1 MARSRNTPR
10 VPVGPVL
17 RFVLSIAWR
26 DLRASGPHLWVFWAC
41 LMLGVTLIAA
51 GGGLYRQVSDGLLA
65 DTRALFGGDL
75 EVEQR
80 TPLPPGV
87 LNWMR
92 QRGEVSLLIELRTMM
107 LAGGRPQLVE
117 LQSVDERYPL
127 YGEVVLRPAMPVAD
141 AVTGRQGTWGV
152 AIDPVLATRLGLAV
166 GDRVQIGAL
175 SVEVRALIERQ
186 PDRGLSADW
195 RGPPV
200 LIAAD
205 ALDDSGL
212 VQPGSRLEYEY
223 RVKIDGDAVRWRDA
237 IIAAFPDADFE
248 VHTFA
253 HRSRRMGEVLDQ
265 VGSGLLLIGFSALF
279 VGGLGVFNS
288 VRAYLDAKL
297 PTIATLRA
305 LGLREARLAAVYL
318 GQTLLLAG
326 SASFVGA
333 VAGGVLA
340 YTGTAIAAE
349 RLPLA
354 PEAARLLAPLAGAWL
369 FGLLTAVTFALP
381 AIGRALSVTP
391 AALFRGIDATAIET
405 PLHWWRWTAISGL
418 VLITLLLTALP
429 QPLFGFGFVAL
440 TLLLLALLE
449 GIVRAIR
456 TLAQRI
462 ADHRMLRSHFAL
474 KLAVANLHRPGA
486 SLRVTLLS
494 LGSALTVLVAATL
507 VTAALL
513 QTIAETIPKRA
524 PALVFYDVSSAQV
537 DELRASVAEAK
548 SLRRLE
554 LAPLVLGRLS
564 HVNGKPLRESTDPH
578 RAREA
583 RDEHKLTHRLDNI
596 DRVAVKRGSWWPKDY
611 DGPPLVAMEDWESD
625 QIGLEVGD
633 RLRFDILG
641 RPVDAELAAIYG
653 QRRIE
658 TRFWFEGIFSDGV
671 LGPFVTRYVGT
682 AYLDPVEAIDAE
694 TRIARAMPN
703 VVTVRTER
711 ILREARSMLGRAA
724 AGLAVVTGVSL
735 LASLLVLVSMVATSR
750 TRQVYDA
757 TVLHTLGARLAV
769 IRSSLAIEYALIALI
784 VSAFAIVLGTA
795 IAFALIEYRLRIE
808 AGDVWWIGVV
818 VAVSVSAAS
827 LGLGAGHL
835 LRRLSLV
842 PAVLLRT
849 SG

>member
-1 MARSRNTPR
+1 MPR
-10 VPVGPVL
+10 
-17 RFVLSIAWR
+17 FILSIAWR
-26 DLRASGPHLWVFWAC
+26 DLRASGRHLWVFWAC

-51 GGGLYRQVSDGLLA
+51 GGGLFRQVSEGLLA

-80 TPLPPGV
+80 TPLAAEV
-87 LNWMR
+87 LAWMR

-117 LQSVDERYPL
+117 LQSVDARYPL
-127 YGEVVLRPAMPVAD
+127 YGEVALQPSMPVAD
-141 AVTGRQGTWGV
+141 AVAGRQGTWGA

-166 GDRVQIGAL
+166 GDEVQIGAL
-175 SVEVRALIERQ
+175 SVEVRALIQRQ

-200 LIAAD
+200 LIAAETLD
-205 ALDDSGL
+205 ASGL

-223 RVKIDGDAVRWRDA
+223 RVKIDGDAARWRDA
-237 IIAAFPDADFE
+237 LIAAYPDADFE

-297 PTIATLRA
+297 ATIATLRA
-305 LGLREARLAAVYL
+305 LGLREARLGAVYL
-318 GQTLLLAG
+318 CQILLLAG
-326 SASFVGA
+326 TASFAGA
-333 VAGGVLA
+333 VAGGILA
-340 YTGTAIAAE
+340 YAGTALVAE

-354 PEAARLLAPLAGAWL
+354 PEGVRLLAPLAAAWL
-369 FGLLTAVTFALP
+369 FGVLTAITFALP
-381 AIGRALSVTP
+381 AIGRALSITP
-391 AALFRGIDATAIET
+391 AALFRGIDATAVET
-405 PLHWWRWTAISGL
+405 PLRWWRHTAISGL
-418 VLITLLLTALP
+418 ALIVLLLAALP
-429 QPLFGFGFVAL
+429 QPLFGLGFVAL

-449 GIVRAIR
+449 GMVRAIR
-456 TLAQRI
+456 ALAQRI
-462 ADHRMLRSHFAL
+462 ADHRALRRHFAL

-486 SLRVTLLS
+486 PLRVTLLS

-507 VTAALL
+507 VAAALL
-513 QTIAETIPKRA
+513 RTIAETIPERA
-524 PALVFYDVSSAQV
+524 PALVFYDVSSPQV
-537 DELRASVAEAK
+537 DELRASVTEAK
-548 SLRRLE
+548 SLRQLE

-564 HVNGKPLRESTDPH
+564 HVNGEPLRESTEAH
-578 RAREA
+578 RVREA

-596 DRVAVKRGSWWPKDY
+596 DRVAVKRGRWWPKDY

-625 QIGLEVGD
+625 QIGLKVGD
-633 RLRFDILG
+633 RLRFNILG
-641 RPVDAELAAIYG
+641 QPVEAKLAAIYG

-658 TRFWFEGIFSDGV
+658 TRFWFEGIFSNGV
-671 LGPFVTRYVGT
+671 LDPFVTRYVGT
-682 AYLDPVEAIDAE
+682 AYLDPKEAIDTE

-711 ILREARSMLGRAA
+711 ILREARAMLGRAA

-735 LASLLVLVSMVATSR
+735 LASLLVLICVVAASR
-750 TRQVYDA
+750 ARQVYEA
-757 TVLHTLGARLAV
+757 TVLHTLGARVAA
-769 IRSSLAIEYALIALI
+769 IRSSLAIEYALVALL
-784 VSAFAIVLGTA
+784 VSAFAIALGTA
-795 IAFALIEYRLRIE
+795 TAVALLEYRLRIE
-808 AGDVWWIGVV
+808 AGEIWWIGVV
-818 VAVSVSAAS
+818 VAVSISAAS

-835 LRRLSLV
+835 LRRLRLV
-842 PAVLLRT
+842 PAVLLRA

>member
-1 MARSRNTPR
+1 MP
-10 VPVGPVL
+10 

-26 DLRASGPHLWVFWAC
+26 DLRASGRHLWVFWAC

-51 GGGLYRQVSDGLLA
+51 GGGLFRQVSEGLLA

-80 TPLPPGV
+80 TPLAAGV
-87 LNWMR
+87 LAWMR

-127 YGEVVLRPAMPVAD
+127 YGEVVLRPAVPVAA
-141 AVTGRQGTWGV
+141 AVAGRQGAWGA

-166 GDRVQIGAL
+166 GDEVQIGAL

-205 ALDDSGL
+205 ALDASGL

-223 RVKIDGDAVRWRDA
+223 RVKIDGDAARWRDA
-237 IIAAFPDADFE
+237 LIAAFPDADFE
-248 VHTFA
+248 VHSFA

-297 PTIATLRA
+297 QTIATLRA
-305 LGLREARLAAVYL
+305 LGLREAPLAAVYL

-340 YTGTAIAAE
+340 FAGTAIVAE

-369 FGLLTAVTFALP
+369 FGVLTAVTFALP

-391 AALFRGIDATAIET
+391 AALFRGIDASTIET
-405 PLHWWRWTAISGL
+405 PLRWWRWTAISGL
-418 VLITLLLTALP
+418 ALIILLLVALP

-456 TLAQRI
+456 ALAQRI
-462 ADHRMLRSHFAL
+462 ADHRALRGHFAL

-486 SLRVTLLS
+486 PLRVTLLS

-507 VTAALL
+507 VAAALL
-513 QTIAETIPKRA
+513 RTIAETIPEHA

-537 DELRASVAEAK
+537 DDLRASVTQAK

-564 HVNGKPLRESTDPH
+564 HVNGEPLRESDDAH
-578 RAREA
+578 RVREA
-583 RDEHKLTHRLDNI
+583 RDEHKLTHLLDNI
-596 DRVAVKRGSWWPKDY
+596 DRVAVERGRWWPKDY

-625 QIGLEVGD
+625 QIGLKVGD
-633 RLRFDILG
+633 RLRFNILG
-641 RPVDAELAAIYG
+641 RPVEAELAAIYG

-671 LGPFVTRYVGT
+671 LDPFVTRYVGT
-682 AYLDPVEAIDAE
+682 AYLDPEEAIDTE

-711 ILREARSMLGRAA
+711 ILREARAMLGRAA
-724 AGLAVVTGVSL
+724 AGLALVTGVSL
-735 LASLLVLVSMVATSR
+735 LASLLVLVSVVATSR
-750 TRQVYDA
+750 ARQVYDA

-769 IRSSLAIEYALIALI
+769 IRSSLAIEYALVALLVSVFAIAL
-784 VSAFAIVLGTA
+784 GTP
-795 IAFALIEYRLRIE
+795 IAVGLLEYRLRIE
-808 AGDVWWIGVV
+808 AADVWWIGVA
-818 VAVSVSAAS
+818 VAVLISAAS

-835 LRRLSLV
+835 LRRLRLV

>member
-1 MARSRNTPR
+1 MPR
-10 VPVGPVL
+10 
-17 RFVLSIAWR
+17 FILSIAWR
-26 DLRASGPHLWVFWAC
+26 DLRASGRHLWVFWAC

-51 GGGLYRQVSDGLLA
+51 GGGLFRQVSEGLLA

-80 TPLPPGV
+80 TPLAAEV
-87 LNWMR
+87 LAWMR

-117 LQSVDERYPL
+117 LQSVDARYPL
-127 YGEVVLRPAMPVAD
+127 YGEVALQPSMPVAD
-141 AVTGRQGTWGV
+141 AVAQRRGTWGA

-166 GDRVQIGAL
+166 GDEVQIGAL
-175 SVEVRALIERQ
+175 SVEVRALIQRQ

-200 LIAAD
+200 LIAAETLD
-205 ALDDSGL
+205 ASGL

-223 RVKIDGDAVRWRDA
+223 RVKIDGDAARWRDA
-237 IIAAFPDADFE
+237 LIAAYPDADFE

-297 PTIATLRA
+297 ATIATLRA
-305 LGLREARLAAVYL
+305 LGLREARLGAVYL
-318 GQTLLLAG
+318 CQILLLAG
-326 SASFVGA
+326 TASFAGA
-333 VAGGVLA
+333 VAGGILA
-340 YTGTAIAAE
+340 YAGTALVAE

-354 PEAARLLAPLAGAWL
+354 PEGVRLLAPLAAAWL
-369 FGLLTAVTFALP
+369 FGVLTAITFALP
-381 AIGRALSVTP
+381 AIGRALSITP
-391 AALFRGIDATAIET
+391 AALFRGIDATAVET
-405 PLHWWRWTAISGL
+405 PLRWWRHTAISGL
-418 VLITLLLTALP
+418 ALIVLLLAALP
-429 QPLFGFGFVAL
+429 QPLFGLGFVAL

-449 GIVRAIR
+449 GMVRAIR
-456 TLAQRI
+456 ALAQRI
-462 ADHRMLRSHFAL
+462 ADHRALRRHFAL

-486 SLRVTLLS
+486 PLRVTLLS

-507 VTAALL
+507 VAAALL
-513 QTIAETIPKRA
+513 RTIAETIPERA
-524 PALVFYDVSSAQV
+524 PALVFYDVSSPQV
-537 DELRASVAEAK
+537 DELRASVTEAK
-548 SLRRLE
+548 SLRQLE

-564 HVNGKPLRESTDPH
+564 HVNGEPLRESTEAH
-578 RAREA
+578 RVREA

-596 DRVAVKRGSWWPKDY
+596 DRVAVKRGRWWPKDY

-625 QIGLEVGD
+625 QIGLKVGD
-633 RLRFDILG
+633 RLRFNILG
-641 RPVDAELAAIYG
+641 QPVEAKLAAIYG

-658 TRFWFEGIFSDGV
+658 TRFWFEGIFSNGV
-671 LGPFVTRYVGT
+671 LDPFVTRYVGT
-682 AYLDPVEAIDAE
+682 AYLDPKEAIDTE

-711 ILREARSMLGRAA
+711 ILREARAMLGRAA

-735 LASLLVLVSMVATSR
+735 LASLLVLISVVAASR
-750 TRQVYDA
+750 ARQVYEA
-757 TVLHTLGARLAV
+757 TVLHTLGARVAA
-769 IRSSLAIEYALIALI
+769 IRSSLAMEYALVALL
-784 VSAFAIVLGTA
+784 VSAFAIALGTA
-795 IAFALIEYRLRIE
+795 TAVALLEYRLRIE
-808 AGDVWWIGVV
+808 AGEIWWIGVV
-818 VAVSVSAAS
+818 VAVSISAAS
-827 LGLGAGHL
+827 LGLGAGYL
-835 LRRLSLV
+835 LRRLRLV
-842 PAVLLRT
+842 PAVLLRA